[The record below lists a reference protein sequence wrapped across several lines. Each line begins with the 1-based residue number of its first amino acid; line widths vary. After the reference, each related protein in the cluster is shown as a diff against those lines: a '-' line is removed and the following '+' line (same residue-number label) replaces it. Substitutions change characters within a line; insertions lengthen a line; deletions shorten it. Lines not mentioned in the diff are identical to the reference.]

1 MRWLTLL
8 LMGAMFLGMAQIQAQ
23 TLSKEEQKEWA
34 NKAKE
39 YKKNPAALKE
49 LTEEKERYQRQ
60 ADALLQQVE
69 PLQNDL
75 ARKDAQINQLQSEVS
90 RLRSDLTAAERAMQQ
105 MESEQATAAY
115 TPKGNDLPMGLVFRV
130 QLGAYKKTNVPG
142 NLATDNS
149 MTLETVDG
157 VQKIM
162 VGQFATMEEAE
173 ELATHFKKIGVKD
186 AWVVPYRDGVRI
198 SLEEL
203 KKENN

>member
-1 MRWLTLL
+1 
-8 LMGAMFLGMAQIQAQ
+8 MGAMFLGMNQLQAQ

-69 PLQNDL
+69 PLQNDV

-105 MESEQATAAY
+105 MESEQASTAY

-162 VGQFATMEEAE
+162 VGQFTTMEEAE
-173 ELATHFKKIGVKD
+173 ELANYFKKIGVKD

-198 SLEEL
+198 SLEDL
-203 KKENN
+203 KKENY